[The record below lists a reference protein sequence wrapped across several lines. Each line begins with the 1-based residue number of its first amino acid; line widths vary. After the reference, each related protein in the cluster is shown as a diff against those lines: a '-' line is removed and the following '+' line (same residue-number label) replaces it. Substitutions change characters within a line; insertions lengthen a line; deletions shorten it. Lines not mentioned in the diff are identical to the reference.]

1 MSWFA
6 LIPAAIS
13 AVGAVKQGQDAQDAA
28 NYNASVAEQ
37 TSQEQARRDAIQAR
51 MVIGQDRANYG
62 ASGVTTE
69 GSPLDVLQQS
79 AKMAELDKLT
89 TIYAGATQAASY
101 RAQGKAA
108 RTASYFQAAGSLAE
122 GYAKYKSLSP
132 SSSSSSASTSLL
144 GSGSYQDAGTTLSR
158 VG

>member
-1 MSWFA
+1 MAWFA

-13 AVGAVKQGQDAQDAA
+13 AVGAIKQGQDAQNAA

-108 RTASYFQAAGSLAE
+108 RTASYFQAAGALA
-122 GYAKYKSLSP
+122 GGASKFSSLSP
-132 SSSSSSASTSLL
+132 SSTTASTSLL